1 MAGVEAACTRRRML
15 SISGFLRNTQKPER
29 FRVTDKVPRVMMM
42 MMDTKGAAGSAY
54 KNSDSYDGGSSQFF
68 Q

>member
-1 MAGVEAACTRRRML
+1 MAGVEATCTRRRML
-15 SISGFLRNTQKPER
+15 SISGFLRNTQRPER

-42 MMDTKGAAGSAY
+42 MMMMDTKGGSAY